1 MVEWHR
7 RLDGSEFEQALGVGN
22 GQRSLACCSPWCH
35 KQPDMTEQLNLTQ
48 FQALWEKQELH
59 IMPEC
64 HELKPKAAG
73 NTNQEIYLEGEFLLL
88 FLWKGQ
94 EDLGLIPRSQNHRL
108 ELKKLLTIRQGFLAW
123 GSMSHLKFY
132 SKLWYLHSQISSDSQ
147 KSVIPQKVKK
157 HSKPLKL
164 QMSH

>member
-1 MVEWHR
+1 
-7 RLDGSEFEQALGVGN
+7 
-22 GQRSLACCSPWCH
+22 
-35 KQPDMTEQLNLTQ
+35 
-48 FQALWEKQELH
+48 
-59 IMPEC
+59 MPEC

-147 KSVIPQKVKK
+147 RGLSLKTFNGPWANLCHPFPFPQPPTKAHSGVTFFEYYSLLTPVSCHLHLHHIVLSKS
-157 HSKPLKL
+157 S
-164 QMSH
+164 S

>member
-1 MVEWHR
+1 
-7 RLDGSEFEQALGVGN
+7 
-22 GQRSLACCSPWCH
+22 
-35 KQPDMTEQLNLTQ
+35 
-48 FQALWEKQELH
+48 
-59 IMPEC
+59 MPEC

-164 QMSH
+164 QMSHWEREWRTCPKLTELVRSRTETRTHTSDTKGDTVYTM